1 VNTWREELQDVIKSK
16 VEREAEEQE
25 RRRKRVAE
33 ALDVALVAMAQSFE
47 ALRFAAGELG
57 QKGQPAKLGEQM
69 GEAHFELHG
78 QTVDVTLDPEAAVVK
93 ISYNQSRAREFDFA
107 TDRHLAPK
115 DVEEYVGRRLV
126 ELSRAVQKE
135 HPW

>member
-1 VNTWREELQDVIKSK
+1 VNSWREELQDVIKSK
-16 VEREAEEQE
+16 TEREAEEQE
-25 RRRKRVAE
+25 RKRRRIAE
-33 ALDVALVAMAQSFE
+33 ALEVADAAMVQSLE
-47 ALRFAAGELG
+47 ALRFAAGELS
-57 QKGQPAKLGEQM
+57 QKGQSPKLAEQA
-69 GEAHFELHG
+69 GEAHFELLG
-78 QTVDVTLDPEAAVVK
+78 QTVDLTLERETAVVK
-93 ISYNQSRAREFDFA
+93 ISYNQGRPREFDFA

>member
-69 GEAHFELHG
+69 GEAHF
-78 QTVDVTLDPEAAVVK
+78 DPEAAVVK